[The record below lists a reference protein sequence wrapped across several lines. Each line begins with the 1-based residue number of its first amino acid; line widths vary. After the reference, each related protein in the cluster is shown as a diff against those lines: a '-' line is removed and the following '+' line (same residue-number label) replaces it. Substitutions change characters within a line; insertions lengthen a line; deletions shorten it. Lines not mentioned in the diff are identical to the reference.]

1 MFWKGEIKVLP
12 IKPITKIKLDTV
24 AKVQQYFRIATSL
37 SKDVELAQ
45 GKYLVSGQSL
55 MGIFTFNLEE
65 PIDLIYEKNIEEE
78 VQRKFKQF
86 IVK

>member
-1 MFWKGEIKVLP
+1 MLP

-24 AKVQQYFRIATSL
+24 TKVQQYFRIATSL
-37 SKDVELAQ
+37 PKDVELAQ

-65 PIDLIYEKNIEEE
+65 PIDLIYEKDIEEE